1 MTWRISRAES
11 RRRYLSKFD
20 TAEAL
25 CYEALTGGL
34 SQEER
39 QAYLEDLRP
48 VLADR
53 GPAAVLDAGA
63 GTGAACQILCG
74 LPHLALTA
82 LEPAPAMLSV
92 LQGKPELSAVRTVQG
107 FCDAADDVGLFVPE
121 QFDIII
127 SRQVINGLY
136 DPLMAFRNWYE
147 WLDAKGIVLILDGL
161 YGRGAWTGVWEE
173 DVDVLPV
180 SACQNMAL
188 IPYLLELAGFEVRDV
203 RLMNHVNNHVRTRTH
218 RFLTVAGKPRRAA
231 C

>member
-20 TAEAL
+20 AAEAL

-63 GTGAACQILCG
+63 GTGAACQILSG

-82 LEPAPAMLSV
+82 LEPAPAMLAV
-92 LQGKPELSAVRTVQG
+92 LQSKPELSAVRTVQG
-107 FCDAADDVGLFVPE
+107 FCDAADDMGLFVPE

-136 DPLMAFRNWYE
+136 DPLTAFRNWYE
-147 WLDAKGIVLILDGL
+147 WLDADGVVLILDGL

-188 IPYLLELAGFEVRDV
+188 IPYLLELAGFEIRDV
-203 RLMNHVNNHVRTRTH
+203 RLMNHVNNHVRTRTQ